1 MPAYRR
7 RSAPQ
12 RPIRAEEFFSSP
24 SSSIRLFGERGD
36 AGFGARALLCHHL
49 VETPTKILQHDG
61 SGITPRPA
69 RDRAA
74 GMRGRAGLVETRD
87 RHAMLRPAGSRP
99 QGASLRRVLGAAVT
113 RTLPVV
119 RIAPFQIERA
129 L

>member
-24 SSSIRLFGERGD
+24 SSSIRSFGERSD

-69 RDRAA
+69 RDRTA
-74 GMRGRAGLVETRD
+74 GVGGRAGLIKALD
-87 RHAMLRPAGSRP
+87 RHAVLRPAGGRP
-99 QGASLRRVLGAAVT
+99 QRASLRGVLGAAVAGA
-113 RTLPVV
+113 LPVV
-119 RIAPFQIERA
+119 RIST